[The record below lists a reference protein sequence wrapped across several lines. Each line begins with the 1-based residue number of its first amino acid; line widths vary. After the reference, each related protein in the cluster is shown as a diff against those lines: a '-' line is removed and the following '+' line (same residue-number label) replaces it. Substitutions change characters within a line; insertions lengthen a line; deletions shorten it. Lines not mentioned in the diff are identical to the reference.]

1 MKKIIGI
8 IDRRTGKITITPEGY
23 EGPACLEATRKLE
36 KGLGLKEPER
46 ELKPEFYQQVEQQQ
60 QIGGA

>member
-1 MKKIIGI
+1 MKKIVGI
-8 IDRRTGKITITPEGY
+8 IDRKTGRITLTPEGY
-23 EGPACLEATRKLE
+23 TGNECIQKTAPLE

-46 ELKPEFYQQVEQQQ
+46 ELKPEFYQQTETKQ